1 MLSFA
6 WMCVGRRCVRVC
18 VCARKRKND
27 IVFGPCSS
35 SVWYGVATINRRL
48 KMIGLFCKRAIKET
62 IFCKRDILFLGHAAP
77 AFDTTHANKIHIQKK
92 SLFLRPWSH
101 LSGCVG
107 EVGGRDFVRE
117 REILFLG
124 RAALVFDA
132 THKDKIHFQKKR
144 NLLLGHVALMFD
156 TTHMCVVV

>member
-1 MLSFA
+1 
-6 WMCVGRRCVRVC
+6 
-18 VCARKRKND
+18 
-27 IVFGPCSS
+27 
-35 SVWYGVATINRRL
+35 
-48 KMIGLFCKRAIKET
+48 
-62 IFCKRDILFLGHAAP
+62 
-77 AFDTTHANKIHIQKK
+77 
-92 SLFLRPWSH
+92 